1 MDGIGVRGLRL
12 KLGLTQVQFAEC
24 LGVSQSL
31 ICDVENGRRN
41 VSPNLR
47 VRIALECGA
56 GEDVIET
63 LARAKA
69 SSKLVF

>member
-1 MDGIGVRGLRL
+1 MDGSGVRGLRL
-12 KLGLTQVQFAEC
+12 KLGLTQVQFAKR
-24 LGVSQSL
+24 LGVSASL
-31 ICDVENGRRN
+31 IGDVESGRRN
-41 VSPNLR
+41 VSANLR